1 MEYFKKRIDTQAIIF
16 YTSKQ
21 MNENV
26 DGESTFLKLAQEKG
40 SLAERTFKFMDG
52 KLLLSAANHC
62 RKPR

>member
-1 MEYFKKRIDTQAIIF
+1 MK
-16 YTSKQ
+16 
-21 MNENV
+21 ENV

-62 RKPR
+62 REPR

>member
-1 MEYFKKRIDTQAIIF
+1 
-16 YTSKQ
+16 

>member
-1 MEYFKKRIDTQAIIF
+1 
-16 YTSKQ
+16 

-40 SLAERTFKFMDG
+40 SLAERTFKLKDG